1 MSDLRKKYSDEELL
15 EQLKKHYSKKSHI
28 SKKSFKEDRT
38 TCSVGTIS
46 LRFGNWT
53 NGLQKAG
60 LNKKDLKKYS
70 DEEILSQLRDHYKRN
85 GKITRKSFNADETVC
100 SVRKVEIALGSWT
113 KAVKKAMADLTKLF
127 ETMPEA
133 KPREIR
139 YNNAELIGKYRRLK
153 KTKYKNIKLT
163 MEDFCRIT
171 FLNQNQVIKNF
182 ETWENFCKLS
192 NNKGV

>member
-1 MSDLRKKYSDEELL
+1 MGLPKVEFNKIDLMG
-15 EQLKKHYSKKSHI
+15 H
-28 SKKSFKEDRT
+28 
-38 TCSVGTIS
+38 
-46 LRFGNWT
+46 
-53 NGLQKAG
+53 
-60 LNKKDLKKYS
+60 S

-100 SVRKVEIALGSWT
+100 SVREVEITLGNWT
-113 KAVKKAMADLTKLF
+113 KALREAMADLEKLF
-127 ETMPEA
+127 GKMPEA
-133 KPREIR
+133 KPREIS

-171 FLNQNQVIKNF
+171 FINQNQVIKNF

-192 NNKGV
+192 NNKY